1 MREED
6 QALQGVLSGYDSD
19 RSVVDIKYFCWMR
32 GGMIGAAEEIE
43 RMGDK
48 REDEESKVFRRNSI
62 IGRQNLK

>member
-1 MREED
+1 
-6 QALQGVLSGYDSD
+6 
-19 RSVVDIKYFCWMR
+19 VVDCKYFNWIR

-48 REDEESKVFRRNSI
+48 REDEEIKVFKRNSI

>member
-1 MREED
+1 LREED

-19 RSVVDIKYFCWMR
+19 RSMVDIEYFNWIR

>member
-19 RSVVDIKYFCWMR
+19 RSVVDIKYFYWIR
-32 GGMIGAAEEIE
+32 GGMIGAAGEIE

-48 REDEESKVFRRNSI
+48 REDEEIKVFRRNSI

>member
-19 RSVVDIKYFCWMR
+19 RSVVDFKYFNWIR

-48 REDEESKVFRRNSI
+48 REDEEIKVIKLNSI

>member
-1 MREED
+1 
-6 QALQGVLSGYDSD
+6 
-19 RSVVDIKYFCWMR
+19 
-32 GGMIGAAEEIE
+32 MIGAAEEIE